1 MKVAIPF
8 GDDLRAGLLNGPVE
22 YSPLQ
27 GFIVMEGVMEL
38 YGVVAHFDQ
47 DTELYIKQIWKEL
60 SDHAVSRYAEEV
72 QDRRPHITIA
82 GYDSD
87 VDIDKFISDFDCFYE
102 SEKQLS
108 ITLNSIGTF
117 LNTGIVFLAP
127 VPSQEFLTFHAKHHH
142 FFEKYQMNAEPHY
155 LPNHWIPHCTIANRL
170 NDENLK
176 EAMVYCTKR
185 IERLRATIN
194 EISVIKAT
202 YENGICIKSPSI
214 HTKSLHLV

>member
-1 MKVAIPF
+1 MAIPF
-8 GDDLRAGLLNGPVE
+8 GDDLRAGLLNGAVE

-47 DTELYIKQIWKEL
+47 DTELYIKQVWKEI
-60 SDHAVSRYAEEV
+60 SDNAVSRYAEEV

-102 SEKQLS
+102 SKKQLS

-127 VPSQEFLTFHAKHHH
+127 VHSQKFLTFHANHHQ
-142 FFEKYQMNAEPHY
+142 FFGKYRMNAESQY
-155 LPNHWIPHCTIANRL
+155 LPNSWVPHCTIANRL

-185 IERLRATIN
+185 IERLRTNIV
-194 EISVIKAT
+194 EISVIKAI
-202 YENGICIKSPSI
+202 YENGKCIKSPSL
-214 HTKSLHLV
+214 HTKALHFV

>member
-1 MKVAIPF
+1 
-8 GDDLRAGLLNGPVE
+8 
-22 YSPLQ
+22 
-27 GFIVMEGVMEL
+27 MEL

>member
-1 MKVAIPF
+1 MW
-8 GDDLRAGLLNGPVE
+8 AGLLNGAVE

-27 GFIVMEGVMEL
+27 GFIVMEGVREL

-47 DTELYIKQIWKEL
+47 DTELYIKQVWREL
-60 SDHAVSRYAEEV
+60 SDNAVSRYAEEV

-102 SEKQLS
+102 SKGQLS
-108 ITLNSIGTF
+108 ITMNSVGTF

-127 VPSQEFLTFHAKHHH
+127 VPSQEFLTFHANHHH
-142 FFEKYQMNAEPHY
+142 FFEKYRMNAESQY
-155 LPNHWIPHCTIANRL
+155 LPNNWIPHCTIANRL

-176 EAMVYCTKR
+176 EAMVYCNKR
-185 IERLRATIN
+185 IERLHSSIV
-194 EISVIKAT
+194 EVSVIKAI
-202 YENGICIKSPSI
+202 YENGKCIKSPSL
-214 HTKSLHLV
+214 HTKALHVV